1 MASEEAGGFF
11 ALLPLWGE
19 SNERGISR
27 GSRLGLVGLEPKK
40 QCVPVGI
47 TLGLALLLSLLKEG
61 KKNGCWEAGKN
72 YISVLWVRLFL

>member
-1 MASEEAGGFF
+1 M
-11 ALLPLWGE
+11 
-19 SNERGISR
+19 
-27 GSRLGLVGLEPKK
+27 VLEPKK